1 MILLLIIKQII
12 MKRTL
17 KITVYTSILL
27 TFGLLFG
34 VMNSCTTEENYPI
47 SSKENFLQSLKENVP
62 IFSQKKLALNKRTRG
77 IGIETTN
84 STYEHGIIIDFLE
97 DSPKPE
103 NVDLE
108 KIETFGDLM
117 TLIRDTDA
125 TIQLTDSIDGNSD
138 NTIVIS
144 EEQAKN
150 ALKDIV
156 IKCKQYL
163 YLRGMTEYDIQEM
176 LKEENVDET
185 QLVPL
190 VLAME
195 YQERE
200 GNIASTLTPGNK
212 KNIPF
217 IITCK
222 AINSNDLLHFGT
234 CLLKASGIDIFT
246 CIASSGLKTWSAA
259 QIKKSFK
266 TIVKKAFG
274 PIGVAIFMIEFSNC
288 VFY

>member
-1 MILLLIIKQII
+1 

-17 KITVYTSILL
+17 KITVCTSILL

-34 VMNSCTTEENYPI
+34 VMNSCTT
-47 SSKENFLQSLKENVP
+47 
-62 IFSQKKLALNKRTRG
+62 
-77 IGIETTN
+77 
-84 STYEHGIIIDFLE
+84 
-97 DSPKPE
+97 
-103 NVDLE
+103 
-108 KIETFGDLM
+108 
-117 TLIRDTDA
+117 
-125 TIQLTDSIDGNSD
+125 
-138 NTIVIS
+138 
-144 EEQAKN
+144 
-150 ALKDIV
+150 
-156 IKCKQYL
+156 
-163 YLRGMTEYDIQEM
+163 
-176 LKEENVDET
+176 EENVDET

-259 QIKKSFK
+259 LIKKSFK